1 MTQLAR
7 LEIEAVT
14 LERGA
19 RRLLAG
25 LSFTAHAGEAI
36 AVTGGNG
43 AGKTSLLRAIA
54 GFIRPL
60 SGAIRFVGDCDVL
73 DVETSRREHCHL
85 IGHQDGLNIDRTARE
100 ELVFA
105 VQWTGG
111 DATAAIAGARRL
123 GLERTLEL
131 PVRHLS
137 AGQRRRLV
145 LARLIAAPRTLW
157 LLDEP
162 LTPLDSD
169 SRAMFGEIMQRHL
182 ATGGMI
188 VAAVHDPL
196 PIVARSVTVGA

>member
-1 MTQLAR
+1 MTALAR
-7 LEIEAVT
+7 LEVDAVT
-14 LERGA
+14 LQRGA
-19 RRLLAG
+19 RLLLGG
-25 LSFTAHAGEAI
+25 LSLTVSPGESI
-36 AVTGGNG
+36 AVTGSNG

-60 SGAIRFVGDCDVL
+60 SGDVRFIGEHGAMDAGAA
-73 DVETSRREHCHL
+73 RREHCHL
-85 IGHQDGLNIDRTARE
+85 IGHQDGLSVGRTARE

-105 VQWTGG
+105 VEWTGG
-111 DATAAIAGARRL
+111 DTAAAIDVARRL
-123 GLERTLEL
+123 GLERALDL

-162 LTPLDSD
+162 LTPLDGD
-169 SRAMFGEIMQRHL
+169 SRVIFGEMMRAHT
-182 ATGGMI
+182 AAGGMI

-196 PIVARSVTVGA
+196 PITARTVTIDA